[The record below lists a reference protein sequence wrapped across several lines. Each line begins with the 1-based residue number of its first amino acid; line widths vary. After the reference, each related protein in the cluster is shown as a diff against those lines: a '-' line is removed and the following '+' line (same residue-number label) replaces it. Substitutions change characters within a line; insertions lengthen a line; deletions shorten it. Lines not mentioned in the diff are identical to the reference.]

1 MIEQKQCKFCEA
13 LERNKRANGIINYNQ
28 DPEERKS
35 LGKYMTAYTVA
46 LVVHNWY
53 KEHGKRTA
61 GRSTD
66 YRCRGLGYSLN
77 YCPEC
82 GRKVQEVSNKSPKVD
97 KESGELIRCKKCR
110 YKERKG
116 VDYFCDH
123 ITGEEI
129 MVSPNDYCSWAEKE
143 D

>member
-1 MIEQKQCKFCEA
+1 MNKQRRVLITTTYNEM
-13 LERNKRANGIINYNQ
+13 GVII
-28 DPEERKS
+28 DTKAE
-35 LGKYMTAYTVA
+35 
-46 LVVHNWY
+46 
-53 KEHGKRTA
+53 
-61 GRSTD
+61 
-66 YRCRGLGYSLN
+66 
-77 YCPEC
+77 
-82 GRKVQEVSNKSPKVD
+82 EVSNKSPKVD

-143 D
+143 VTL